1 MGQIVVG
8 MADCRVAA
16 APDEV
21 LATFALGSCIGL
33 SMYDGKAGVGGML
46 HYMVPDSTIDPARG
60 RITPCMF
67 ADLGIPLLLQQMR
80 AKGAH
85 PRNLVAHAAG
95 GASIMDPNNI
105 FDIGKRN
112 YLALRKLLWKTGV
125 LLSGEAVGGN
135 HSRSVRLEIGSGRLW
150 VRESG
155 GPQELVSMQKGG
167 VNGVSGIDRG

>member
-1 MGQIVVG
+1 GAGRVPFCGTRGESDANSALAGVRRAGGVPQAGGERAAVAQLVVG

-21 LATFALGSCIGL
+21 LATVALGACIGL
-33 SMYDGKAGVGGML
+33 SMYDCRAGVGGML
-46 HYMVPDSTIDPARG
+46 HYMLPDSTIDPARG
-60 RITPCMF
+60 RLTPCMF
-67 ADLGIPLLLQQMR
+67 ADLGIPLLVERMR

-112 YLALRKLLWKTGV
+112 
-125 LLSGEAVGGN
+125 
-135 HSRSVRLEIGSGRLW
+135 
-150 VRESG
+150 
-155 GPQELVSMQKGG
+155 
-167 VNGVSGIDRG
+167 

>member
-1 MGQIVVG
+1 

-16 APDEV
+16 APGEI

-33 SMYDGKAGVGGML
+33 SLYDPKAAVGGML
-46 HYMVPDSTIDPARG
+46 HYMLPDSTIDPARG
-60 RITPCMF
+60 RMTPYMF
-67 ADLGIPLLLQQMR
+67 ADLGIPLLLKQMC

-85 PRNLVAHAAG
+85 QRNLVAHAAG

-112 YLALRKLLWKTGV
+112 YLALRKILWKAGV

-135 HSRSVRLEIGSGRLW
+135 QSRSIRLEVGSGNLW
-150 VRESG
+150 LRESG
-155 GPQELVSMQKGG
+155 GPQELVPMQKGG
-167 VNGVSGIDRG
+167 VNGIPCPDRR